1 MYSIESI
8 ARGILVEFMPPKLLM
23 STSVSIHTNIAYFY
37 LPTQALFILD
47 YDLIIINNMHI
58 NKLFYFWKKFAGGAK
73 IKKLEKQFFPVIY
86 ILC

>member
-1 MYSIESI
+1 MYSIEAI

-23 STSVSIHTNIAYFY
+23 STSVSINTNIAYFY

-58 NKLFYFWKKFAGGAK
+58 NKLFYFWKKFAGGC
-73 IKKLEKQFFPVIY
+73 EK
-86 ILC
+86 

>member
-23 STSVSIHTNIAYFY
+23 STSVSINTNIAYFY
-37 LPTQALFILD
+37 LQTQALFILD

-58 NKLFYFWKKFAGGAK
+58 NKLFYFWKKFAVGC
-73 IKKLEKQFFPVIY
+73 KK
-86 ILC
+86 